1 MRKAQTNPTLRY
13 IRGLAQATEDT
24 RVADRELLV
33 RIAAR
38 DEAATAALVRRH
50 GAMVLGVC
58 LRVLRHQ
65 QDAEDAFQA
74 VFLALARAAASLRP
88 RESVGGWLHSVA
100 YRTAQKL
107 RVAAARRRKHE
118 ERAADRVHA
127 DPLDQLTVRE
137 ASDVLDAE
145 LARLPDKFRVPLV
158 LCYLEGLTRDEAA
171 ARLGWPESTLKSRL
185 EQARERL
192 GARLSVRGLTLS
204 GVLVAAL
211 FTVGS
216 ATAVTPALLVSTVG
230 AVAVRVGTHLPAV
243 SAPVSALAEG
253 VKTMSAAKLK
263 IVTTVLLGI
272 AALGTWAGIG
282 LSSATL
288 EVPTQRAAVDV
299 PKPDSPAPEKARG
312 AENELGKIERTIAKE
327 PKYTTKNPKYCLLVF
342 GPEAK
347 TRVWLVHDGDNL
359 YVDRN
364 GNGDLTEED
373 DRVVATN
380 DLARFDDASEKNE
393 TRTGTTLL
401 KAPFK
406 VGTITERDG
415 KTKHNLWVVYAE
427 KSEDMSERYGIWA
440 EVNGKYIQATE
451 YAFSFGDWPKDAPIV
466 HLNGPLAFHPWV
478 PDYAL
483 PRGDKPGQLI
493 VRVGTSGVGKWA
505 GAWLNP
511 FRGIPDDIHPIADI
525 EFPNKQVGGKAIQV
539 QIPLTKR
546 GSGDDLF
553 SDDLPV
559 PDDAGEGKAKVNVHF
574 KDWRGAQVKP
584 LTFEVPIEPLKKP

>member
-33 RIAAR
+33 RIAER
-38 DEAATAALVRRH
+38 DETATAALVRRH

-74 VFLALARAAASLRP
+74 TFVALARAAASLRP
-88 RESVGGWLHSVA
+88 QESVGGWLHSVA
-100 YRTAQKL
+100 YRTAQKM

-118 ERAADRVHA
+118 ERAADRVPA
-127 DPLDQLTVRE
+127 DPFDQLTVRE
-137 ASDVLDAE
+137 ANEVLDAE

-171 ARLGWPESTLKSRL
+171 ARLGWLESTLKSRL

-192 GARLSVRGLTLS
+192 GARLSARGLTLS

-211 FTVGS
+211 FTGGS
-216 ATAVTPALLVSTVG
+216 ATAVTPALMASTVG
-230 AVAVRVGTHLPAV
+230 AATAQVGTHSSAV
-243 SAPVSALAEG
+243 SAPISALAEG
-253 VKTMSAAKLK
+253 VKTMSATKLK

-282 LSSATL
+282 LSSATP
-288 EVPTQRAAVDV
+288 EAPVQRAAEDA
-299 PKPDSPAPEKARG
+299 PKPDSPAPEKG
-312 AENELGKIERTIAKE
+312 AGNDLAKIERTIAKE
-327 PKYTTKNPKYCLLVF
+327 PKYTSKTPKYCLLVF
-342 GPEAK
+342 GPDAK

-364 GNGDLTEED
+364 GNGDLTEEN

-380 DLARFDDASEKNE
+380 DPVRFDDASEKNE
-393 TRTGTTLL
+393 TRTGTLLL

-406 VGTITERDG
+406 LGTITERDG
-415 KTKHNLWVVYAE
+415 KTKHTLWVVYAE
-427 KSEDMSERYGIWA
+427 KGEGTSEQYSVWA
-440 EVNGKYIQATE
+440 EIDRKYIQMTDLG
-451 YAFSFGDWPKDAPIV
+451 FCFGDRPKDAPIV
-466 HLNGPLAFHPWV
+466 HLNGSLALHSWV
-478 PDYAL
+478 PDSAL
-483 PRGDKPGQLI
+483 PRGDKPGQLT
-493 VRVGTSGVGKWA
+493 VRVGTPGVGEYTE
-505 GAWLNP
+505 AWLNP
-511 FRGIPDDIHPIADI
+511 FRGVPDDIHPIADI
-525 EFPNKQVGGKAIQV
+525 EFPNKQPGGKSIKV

-546 GSGDDLF
+546 GAGNCLF
-553 SDDLPV
+553 FDELPV
-559 PDDAGEGKAKVNVHF
+559 PDDAGEGKAKVTVHF

-584 LTFEVPIEPLKKP
+584 LTFEVPIGPLKKP